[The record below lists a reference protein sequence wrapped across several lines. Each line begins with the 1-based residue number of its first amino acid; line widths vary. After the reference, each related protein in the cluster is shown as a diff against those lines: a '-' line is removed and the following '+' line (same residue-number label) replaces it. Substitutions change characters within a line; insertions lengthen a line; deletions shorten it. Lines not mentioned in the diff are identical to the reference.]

1 MNYLLDTNHRSY
13 LQRREAM
20 VVSRIQSLP
29 DAATL
34 YMPVVAQAELLA
46 GVELAVSEPR
56 KQELRTLYAQVIT
69 MAADI
74 LPITSEVAEQFAHI
88 FANLRR
94 KGRPMDTNDIWI
106 AAIARM
112 HNLVVVTNDEHF
124 QYVEGL
130 QVENW
135 SITSTPSQSEY
146 GSVPMWSLAQ
156 RCSV

>member
-1 MNYLLDTNHRSY
+1 VGTAAVNYLLDTNHWSY

-20 VVSRIQSLP
+20 VVHHIQSLP
-29 DAATL
+29 DEATL

-56 KQELRTLYAQVIT
+56 KQELCTLYIQVIT

-94 KGRPMDTNDIWI
+94 KGRPIDTNDIWI
-106 AAIARM
+106 AAIARV
-112 HNLVVVTNDEHF
+112 HNLIVVTNDEHF

-135 SITSTPSQSEY
+135 SITSAPS
-146 GSVPMWSLAQ
+146 
-156 RCSV
+156 

>member
-1 MNYLLDTNHRSY
+1 MNYLLDTNHWSY
-13 LQRREAM
+13 LQRREAI
-20 VVSRIQSLP
+20 VVNHIQSLP
-29 DAATL
+29 DEATL

-56 KQELRTLYAQVIT
+56 KQELRTLYIQVIT

-94 KGRPMDTNDIWI
+94 KGRPIDTNDIWI
-106 AAIARM
+106 AAIARV

-135 SITSTPSQSEY
+135 STTSAPSQSE
-146 GSVPMWSLAQ
+146 
-156 RCSV
+156 